1 MDNHEYQFP
10 VCVRCMTY
18 DHASYIQD
26 AMNGFTMQQT
36 DFPYVC
42 IIVDDASTDGEPEV
56 IRQYLSAYFDL
67 EGDSIVRN
75 EETDDYVLIYARHK
89 SNRNCFFVVLLLKY
103 NHYSIKKSK
112 DSYFKEWAENAVYV
126 ALCEGDDY
134 WTEPLKLQKQVEY
147 MDCHPE
153 IGLCYTDYNHL
164 DQASRVL
171 TTSMFEEQMG
181 YRTTLYE
188 QFLLK
193 PGYLAP
199 MTWLF
204 RNEMTDLIKNSTV
217 FSDGSYAYMLEFMQN
232 SRVSY
237 LPIVTATYRSHAG
250 SASSPTNA
258 KASWSFFKGVFDT
271 QLFYSNKYPCS
282 EELRQKVKI
291 QGYLRWLPVAIM
303 ADQHVFVE
311 EARDFFE
318 SMDMDISLLISELE
332 EGEKRKRSYAY
343 RIGKKLISPFS
354 FLRRRFG

>member
-1 MDNHEYQFP
+1 
-10 VCVRCMTY
+10 
-18 DHASYIQD
+18 
-26 AMNGFTMQQT
+26 MNGFTMQQT
-36 DFPYVC
+36 DFPFVC
-42 IIVDDASTDGEPEV
+42 LIVDDASTDGEQEV
-56 IRQYLSAYFDL
+56 LRRYLSVHFDL
-67 EGDSIVRN
+67 EDKTVIRN
-75 EETDDYVLIYARHK
+75 EETNDYVLTYARHK
-89 SNRNCFFVVLLLKY
+89 TNHNCFFVVLLLKY
-103 NHYSIKKSK
+103 NHYRRKAKSP
-112 DSYFKEWAENAVYV
+112 YYKEWRDSVKYC

-134 WTEPLKLQKQVEY
+134 WTDPLKLQKQVEY
-147 MDCHPE
+147 LDSHPE

-164 DQASRVL
+164 DQSSNVL
-171 TTSMFEEQMG
+171 TMSMFEG
-181 YRTTLYE
+181 HDKYHTTSYE

-204 RNEMTDLIKNSTV
+204 RNDLSDLIKKATA

-250 SASSPTNA
+250 SASSPTNV
-258 KASWSFFKGVFDT
+258 KSSWSFFKGVFDT
-271 QLFYSNKYPCS
+271 QLYYSQKYPCS

-303 ADQHVFVE
+303 AGQHVFVE
-311 EARDFFE
+311 EARNFFE

-343 RIGKKLISPFS
+343 RIGKKLMAPFS